1 MAGRQYGNSVD
12 KNNKWIKEGRGS
24 GLGKD
29 YLPWLTVRDLASQ
42 GRSHRVFGHKCQRTQ
57 QLLSDLELAIFLI
70 LEWISDSSDIR
81 EQFPLQLEV
90 TERLAKENGIKHPAY
105 QGVIQ
110 VMSSDFLVTTTNKKL
125 PKFAIQA
132 KIAETLQDPRTI
144 EKLEIERRYWKLKL
158 IPWFIVTEKDIL
170 GVVFQN
176 INWLYPAQR
185 DELSL
190 KILFERVEFYY
201 HHIQDNP
208 EQTIIEIAKKLDRS
222 YEMEPGE
229 SLLELRQLLA
239 KRFFIFD
246 IFIPYRKLKSS
257 NIKLSDM

>member
-12 KNNKWIKEGRGS
+12 KNNKWIKEGRSS
-24 GLGKD
+24 GFGKD

-42 GRSHRVFGHKCQRTQ
+42 GRSHRVFGHKCQRTH

-110 VMSSDFLVTTTNKKL
+110 VMSSDFLVTTTKKKL

-158 IPWFIVTEKDIL
+158 IPWFIVTEKDIP

-176 INWLYPAQR
+176 INWLYRCTAR
-185 DELSL
+185 
-190 KILFERVEFYY
+190 
-201 HHIQDNP
+201 
-208 EQTIIEIAKKLDRS
+208 
-222 YEMEPGE
+222 
-229 SLLELRQLLA
+229 
-239 KRFFIFD
+239 
-246 IFIPYRKLKSS
+246 
-257 NIKLSDM
+257 

>member
-1 MAGRQYGNSVD
+1 M
-12 KNNKWIKEGRGS
+12 
-24 GLGKD
+24 
-29 YLPWLTVRDLASQ
+29 
-42 GRSHRVFGHKCQRTQ
+42 
-57 QLLSDLELAIFLI
+57 
-70 LEWISDSSDIR
+70 
-81 EQFPLQLEV
+81 
-90 TERLAKENGIKHPAY
+90 
-105 QGVIQ
+105 
-110 VMSSDFLVTTTNKKL
+110 MSSDFLVTTTNKKL